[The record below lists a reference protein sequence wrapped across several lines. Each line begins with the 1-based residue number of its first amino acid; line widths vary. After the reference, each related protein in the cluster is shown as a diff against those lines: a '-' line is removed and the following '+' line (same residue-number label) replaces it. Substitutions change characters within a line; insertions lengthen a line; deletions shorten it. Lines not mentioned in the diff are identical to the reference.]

1 MSVLLPS
8 EIVNT
13 GVIKESMW
21 IAGVIVRVRE
31 RNLDANAS
39 QKGGGKAKVGK
50 QKKEMS
56 ARRGL
61 ELHLNGGATPAEVIM
76 VESWDG
82 ETTKRLRN
90 MAQMESAMR
99 FSKVIIKR
107 HTEKSKSWTTSRLPF
122 FIEVLA
128 SSVFEVT
135 NANPLWQVY
144 HPLTPFADLHHLT
157 SGQLVCIAGRII
169 EPTPEKKL
177 SESDRRM
184 SR

>member
-1 MSVLLPS
+1 MPMHL
-8 EIVNT
+8 
-13 GVIKESMW
+13 
-21 IAGVIVRVRE
+21 
-31 RNLDANAS
+31 
-39 QKGGGKAKVGK
+39 
-50 QKKEMS
+50 KKEVAKPKWGKKKEKTS
-56 ARRGL
+56 RRGL

-107 HTEKSKSWTTSRLPF
+107 HTEKSKSWITSRLPF

-135 NANPLWQVY
+135 NAFRLRNRGAQSKSRIDFLCFSKKLPLHAICQN
-144 HPLTPFADLHHLT
+144 
-157 SGQLVCIAGRII
+157 SAGRLHSP
-169 EPTPEKKL
+169 PTQGV
-177 SESDRRM
+177 
-184 SR
+184 